1 MINDLIEGYISLNAH
16 HLNQVMCILTVVT
29 VVFLPLS
36 FLVGVYGMNFENM
49 PELKSRYGYFI
60 LVSVMFG
67 IASGLALIFRK
78 MKWL

>member
-1 MINDLIEGYISLNAH
+1 
-16 HLNQVMCILTVVT
+16 T

-36 FLVGVYGMNFENM
+36 LLVGVYGMNFENM
-49 PELKSRYGYFI
+49 PELKSQHGYFI
-60 LVSVMFG
+60 LVSVMVG